1 LRLSQ
6 EVGRIGSWDWHLG
19 TNISR
24 WSDQQYRLF
33 GIDPQGG
40 QPLSVEAWRAMVHPD
55 DHDRIE
61 QRLRQLIIAGDY
73 DESEYRI
80 FRPDGMRWIFTR
92 AHAIRNSQGR
102 TERLLGVDIDITE
115 RRATEDEL
123 RDLTRNL
130 ETRVQEAVAAR
141 EAAQLRLA
149 QAQKMQ

>member
-1 LRLSQ
+1 
-6 EVGRIGSWDWHLG
+6 
-19 TNISR
+19 
-24 WSDQQYRLF
+24 
-33 GIDPQGG
+33 
-40 QPLSVEAWRAMVHPD
+40 MVHPD

-102 TERLLGVDIDITE
+102 TERLLGVDIEITE

-123 RDLTRNL
+123 RDLTRKL
-130 ETRVQEAVAAR
+130 
-141 EAAQLRLA
+141 
-149 QAQKMQ
+149 